1 MLLFLAHSK
10 YGSPISS
17 LLPLTFEVQMGDRA
31 KIWSCENHFAPIRIR
46 AKVWDQNLILEA
58 ILLSKT

>member
-1 MLLFLAHSK
+1 
-10 YGSPISS
+10 
-17 LLPLTFEVQMGDRA
+17 MGDRA
-31 KIWSCENHFAPIRIR
+31 KIWSCENHFAPIGIR